1 MVKQR
6 SFDVFGNIA
15 LVNFNEDEKLTQ
27 KQKRKF
33 AEEILKKRKSV
44 KTVLE
49 KSGNFKGRLR
59 KMNTRYLAGEKN
71 KEVLYR
77 ENNCIFR
84 FNIDET
90 YFSTRLANERKEIVE
105 EIKKVEEVLV
115 MFAGVAP
122 FSIVIA
128 KNSNAKK
135 VDSNE
140 LNRSA
145 NKYAEQ
151 NIERNKL
158 KEKINLLSGDI
169 KKIAPRLK
177 EKNKKYD
184 VIVMPRPNLKD
195 SFLEQAFMLSKKKTR
210 IYYYGFCHEDELG
223 EMLEEIKK
231 EAKENKRKIKIKNI
245 KKAGDIAPHKFR
257 YRVDFIVKK

>member
-1 MVKQR
+1 MLKQR

-15 LVNFNEDEKLTQ
+15 LVNFNEDEKLTK
-27 KQKRKF
+27 KQKREF
-33 AEEILKKRKSV
+33 AKEILKKRKSV

-49 KSGNFKGRLR
+49 KSSKFKGRLR
-59 KMNTRYLAGEKN
+59 KIETKHLVGEKN
-71 KEVLYR
+71 KEVLYK

-84 FNIDET
+84 FNIGET
-90 YFSTRLANERKEIVE
+90 YFSTRLANERKEIATK
-105 EIKKVEEVLV
+105 IKKGEKVLV
-115 MFAGVAP
+115 LFAGVAP

-128 KNSNAKK
+128 KNSEAKK
-135 VDSNE
+135 IDSNE
-140 LNRSA
+140 INRKA

-158 KEKINLLSGDI
+158 KEKITLLSGDI
-169 KKIAPRLK
+169 KKIAPKLK

-210 IYYYGFCHEDELG
+210 VYYYCFSHEDELE
-223 EMLEEIKK
+223 EMVENIKK
-231 EAKENKRKIKIKNI
+231 QAKESKRKIKIKNI
-245 KKAGDIAPHKFR
+245 KKAGDIAPYKYR
-257 YRVDFIVKK
+257 YRIDFVVKK